1 MIEHQAVWV
10 FWNNNKLVN
19 ADYLRECLDD
29 GWIVFKSDLLSD
41 EDWPDT
47 VFGSNITAILKK
59 CRQQKG

>member
-41 EDWPDT
+41 VDWPDT
-47 VFGSNITAILKK
+47 VIYILEKESTNNGE
-59 CRQQKG
+59 QNN

>member
-29 GWIVFKSDLLSD
+29 GWIVFKSDLFTETSVEL
-41 EDWPDT
+41 
-47 VFGSNITAILKK
+47 G
-59 CRQQKG
+59 